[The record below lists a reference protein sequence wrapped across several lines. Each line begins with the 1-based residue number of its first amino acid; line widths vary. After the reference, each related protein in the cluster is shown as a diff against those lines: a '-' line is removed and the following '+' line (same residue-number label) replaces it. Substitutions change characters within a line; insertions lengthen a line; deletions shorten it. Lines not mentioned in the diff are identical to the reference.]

1 MIKMKCNALVNL
13 AGRFSLFY
21 FYFCF
26 FFFRLEKYGK
36 CIHLKSLLT
45 KTLTNC
51 DTTLME
57 IAKRYLTK
65 AMEYVSFINA
75 SQLLSTDMGDEPV
88 AKKIKTLES
97 RLNRKERCYK
107 YTVMYKQHIHTV
119 MSLLDILEIGKK
131 DQPLAMDKCI
141 KLAELIVK
149 YFFWSLTE
157 TGTYSNGYI
166 HTTTDY
172 IFSCQLTI

>member
-1 MIKMKCNALVNL
+1 MLSSSKK
-13 AGRFSLFY
+13 FS
-21 FYFCF
+21 
-26 FFFRLEKYGK
+26 LEKYGSS
-36 CIHLKSLLT
+36 IHLKESLLT
-45 KTLTNC
+45 KTLTRC

-57 IAKRYLTK
+57 IAKRYLNK

-75 SQLLSTDMGDEPV
+75 SELLSAPIVDEPV
-88 AKKIKTLES
+88 TKKIKTVES

-107 YTVMYKQHIHTV
+107 YTVTYKQHIHAV

-141 KLAELIVK
+141 KWAELIVK

-157 TGTYSNGYI
+157 TGNLL
-166 HTTTDY
+166 TDLINFQKNEQNFIANEY
-172 IFSCQLTI
+172 FCLGIFRSK